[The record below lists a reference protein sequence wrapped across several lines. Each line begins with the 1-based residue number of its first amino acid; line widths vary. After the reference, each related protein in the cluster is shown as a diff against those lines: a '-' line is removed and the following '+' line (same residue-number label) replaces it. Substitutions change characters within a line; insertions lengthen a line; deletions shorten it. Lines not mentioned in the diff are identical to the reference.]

1 MTRHL
6 VTRTVSDPSVIEGA
20 MARPAD
26 PNAKEALVACARA
39 EFARKGLLG
48 ARIEDITAA
57 CGLSKGA
64 FYLHFSSKEALFGE
78 LVQAFDSFL
87 VECKERRER
96 DMAEFTAEYGM
107 VTRRDLTERSP
118 RYRKFLEMETS
129 EDLRVLEHMWAYRDV
144 VGVLLRGAQ
153 GTKFEGAIWELTDRE
168 VERIKQNFDHFQGEH
183 SCRTDIPPEIF
194 GSLIVGTYVL
204 LGMRMSRMSEKPDLT
219 EWARSLHTLI
229 HEGSIPLEHNPAVL
243 PGRSKP

>member
-1 MTRHL
+1 
-6 VTRTVSDPSVIEGA
+6 

-26 PNAKEALVACARA
+26 PNAKEALISCARA
-39 EFARKGLLG
+39 EFARRGLVG

-64 FYLHFSSKEALFGE
+64 FYLHFHSKESLFGE
-78 LVQAFDSFL
+78 LVEAFNGFL
-87 VECKERRER
+87 AECQERREH
-96 DMAEFTAEYGM
+96 DMAEFFAEYGA
-107 VTRRDLTERSP
+107 VTRRDLEERTP
-118 RYRKFLEMETS
+118 RYHKFLEMETT

-153 GTKFEGAIWELTDRE
+153 GTRFEGAIWEITDRE
-168 VERIKQNFDHFQGEH
+168 VERIRENFNRFQGEH
-183 SCRTDIPPEIF
+183 ACRTDIPPEIF

-204 LGMRMSRMSEKPDLT
+204 LGMRMSRMTEKPDLA

-229 HEGSIPLEHNPAVL
+229 REGSVPMDPKPEAP
-243 PGRSKP
+243 PSRSAQ

>member
-1 MTRHL
+1 
-6 VTRTVSDPSVIEGA
+6 

-26 PNAKEALVACARA
+26 PNAKEALVAAARA
-39 EFARKGLLG
+39 EFARRGLVG

-78 LVQAFDSFL
+78 LVEAFLQAIA
-87 VECKERRER
+87 ECDDRRER
-96 DMAEFTAEYGM
+96 DMAAFSAEHGRI
-107 VTRRDLTERSP
+107 TRRDLVERSP
-118 RYRKFLEMETS
+118 RYHNFLEMQAA

-144 VGVLLRGAQ
+144 MGVLLRGAQ
-153 GTKFEGAIWELTDRE
+153 GTRFEGAIWEITDRE
-168 VERIKQNFDHFQGEH
+168 IDRIKQSFDRFQGEH
-183 SCRTDIPPEIF
+183 ACRTDIPPEIF

-204 LGMRMSRMSEKPDLT
+204 LGMRMSRMSEKPDLA

-229 HEGSIPLEHNPAVL
+229 SEGSL
-243 PGRSKP
+243 PSEPDPETRFPQSLS

>member
-1 MTRHL
+1 
-6 VTRTVSDPSVIEGA
+6 

-39 EFARKGLLG
+39 EFARRGLVG

-64 FYLHFSSKEALFGE
+64 FYLHFHSKEALFGE
-78 LVQAFDSFL
+78 LVEAFFAGL
-87 VECKERRER
+87 GECGERREH
-96 DMAEFTAEYGM
+96 DMAEFITEYGP
-107 VTRRDLTERSP
+107 VGRRDLEERTP
-118 RYRKFLEMETS
+118 RHHKFLEMEAA

-153 GTKFEGAIWELTDRE
+153 GTRFEGAIWEMTDRE
-168 VERIKQNFDHFQGEH
+168 IDRIKENFNRFQGEH
-183 SCRTDIPPEIF
+183 CCRTDIPPEIF
-194 GSLIVGTYVL
+194 GSLIVGTYLL
-204 LGMRMSRMSEKPDLT
+204 LGMRMSRMSEKPDLA

-229 HEGSIPLEHNPAVL
+229 LEGSVPAKHNPEVR
-243 PGRSKP
+243 PTRSTQ